1 MEYSNGLM
9 TWYRCDNTQMTDENI
24 EDTVET
30 RFLKLY
36 PEYDYSIK
44 SSSKEKDMRKKKQMR
59 TMY

>member
-1 MEYSNGLM
+1 M
-9 TWYRCDNTQMTDENI
+9 TWYRCNDTQMTDENI